1 MRVYLGNIIGST
13 AITVVS
19 AFFQVQ
25 LCLCVCEDCFSL
37 PNIKGDIAV
46 VTDTLKEA
54 WCADFNACHPVSSDI
69 DILSQSFASYPNE
82 KHVPLF
88 KDTRVFTTTAAPV
101 SVSSSDYMTVGLQMV
116 NEQVIFEPGS
126 NAGDIVGPPVVCL
139 LPSGAWQEGL
149 KGCLHHRAALSPQM
163 QKIKEN

>member
-1 MRVYLGNIIGST
+1 MTGREGNNTKGHLLCEGPSRNVIGST

-88 KDTRVFTTTAAPV
+88 KDTRVLPPSASARPTT
-101 SVSSSDYMTVGLQMV
+101 
-116 NEQVIFEPGS
+116 
-126 NAGDIVGPPVVCL
+126 
-139 LPSGAWQEGL
+139 
-149 KGCLHHRAALSPQM
+149 
-163 QKIKEN
+163 